1 MKISEDLFSWSNFYA
16 FRREIRKRYPSVY
29 SLKIKKKIFNIISE
43 EIGENYRILDV
54 GASGKILREK
64 ILQQFPSAIYKSMDI
79 DTCGQHDY
87 YSLDAISES
96 FDLIILSEVIEHI
109 EFNNGLILL
118 RRLWDLLNDSGRII
132 VSTPN
137 LHHPN
142 RYWQDPDH
150 KTPYHYDV
158 IGGSLLSVGF
168 KIDSMHRIYNDQFM
182 KRFFRMYLAS
192 CVHKYLDIDFAES
205 IVVTAKKK

>member
-16 FRREIRKRYPSVY
+16 FRKEVRKMYPSLY
-29 SLKIKKKIFNIISE
+29 SLKIKKKIFSVISE
-43 EIGENYRILDV
+43 EIRGNDRILDV
-54 GASGKILREK
+54 GASGRILREK
-64 ILQQFPSAIYKSMDI
+64 ISRQFPSAIYKSMDI
-79 DTCGQHDY
+79 DISGQHDY

-96 FDLIILSEVIEHI
+96 FDLIILSEVIEHL
-109 EFNNGLILL
+109 EFNNGLIML

-168 KIDSMHRIYNDQFM
+168 KIDKMHRIYNDQFI
-182 KRFFRMYLAS
+182 KRFFRIYLAS
-192 CVHKYLDIDFAES
+192 WVHRYLDIDFAES
-205 IVVTAKKK
+205 IVVIAKKK